1 MTTKKKIMLIEDDGT
16 MRSLLKT
23 LLELEGHQA
32 FICEN
37 CDMDLILPVLH
48 EENPDVILLDVNLRD
63 INGFDILQK
72 IREDEKFATI
82 RVLMSSGM
90 PYKEK
95 CLRAGANGFLQKPYM
110 PDDLINMINN
120 NN

>member
-1 MTTKKKIMLIEDDGT
+1 MLIEDDET

-37 CDMDLILPVLH
+37 CNKDLVLPIIK
-48 EENPDVILLDVNLRD
+48 ENRPDVILLDVNLRD
-63 INGFDILQK
+63 VNGFDILEK
-72 IREDEKFATI
+72 IREDEECKNI

-90 PYKEK
+90 PFQEK
-95 CLRAGANGFLQKPYM
+95 CLRSGANGFLQKPYM
-110 PDDLINMINN
+110 PDDLINFINN